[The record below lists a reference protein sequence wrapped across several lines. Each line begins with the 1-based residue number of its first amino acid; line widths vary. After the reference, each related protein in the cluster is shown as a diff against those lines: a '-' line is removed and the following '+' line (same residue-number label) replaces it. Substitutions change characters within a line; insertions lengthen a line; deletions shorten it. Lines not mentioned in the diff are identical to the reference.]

1 MEQKKKGRHRSA
13 AKVQNVQTGAKVSAE
28 VAENMVCQSLA
39 TEEDVGCRSAEE
51 DLESRS
57 AEEDLESRSAEEDL
71 GCQSTTDVVNL
82 GCQLSTAEEVAD
94 PVTLFS
100 TSLSKDVYPAGKYF
114 HNS

>member
-1 MEQKKKGRHRSA
+1 M
-13 AKVQNVQTGAKVSAE
+13 QNVQTGAKVSAE
-28 VAENMVCQSLA
+28 VAEDMVCQSLA
-39 TEEDVGCRSAEE
+39 TEEDVGC
-51 DLESRS
+51 RS

-94 PVTLFS
+94 PVTPSS